1 MAGIIENGG
10 RFILKS
16 KKTSILL
23 IMIIT
28 LLAGFMIGMTI
39 DNYVHNHDCLAAQAV
54 YERSISNFR
63 EDIEK
68 AADDSVLMIDE
79 YRKFEF
85 YIEMTEICKGD

>member
-28 LLAGFMIGMTI
+28 LLAGFMIGMNI

-54 YERSISNFR
+54 YERNISNFR